1 MSFIKKLASKQGIK
15 QVGEVLKKSYG
26 PLDALEPKNRE
37 EWTLRY
43 PMDVGHMSTYPHS
56 LEIWCWQPDPD
67 EELLNL
73 FEPDGSLLRV
83 TEWQERTKKLYDQ
96 TKAAGGAMPTRDD
109 NQYKDILT
117 TKGKADPPKIN
128 RNQQLNGER
137 ISDWTR
143 RASLENIIALYLPAQ
158 ALQEVYQN
166 DYADV
171 SMTEAMGA
179 LGMAIEAGGTAIEAI
194 KQRDWSV
201 LRDIFPFAA
210 KGIGG
215 LLGGGA
221 ETVTEALIQAGG
233 YATNP
238 QIEMLYKGT
247 KFRSFDFRFEF
258 LPRSQEEADQV
269 FKIIRKL
276 KYHAAPEYR
285 SGQGRFLIP
294 PSFFDLYI
302 KYGDQPNER
311 IPLDISTCVLTGIDV
326 DISNGTD
333 QYASFVDGSP
343 VQMAMQLRF
352 TELEIM
358 TKQLRQAGY

>member
-1 MSFIKKLASKQGIK
+1 MSFITKIGSKVTQLGD
-15 QVGEVLKKSYG
+15 VLKDSYG
-26 PLDALEPKNRE
+26 PLAPLEPKNKE
-37 EWTLRY
+37 AATLRY
-43 PMDVGHMSTYPHS
+43 PMDVGQLSTYPHS

-67 EELLNL
+67 GELLNL
-73 FEPDGSLLRV
+73 FEPDGSLISL
-83 TEWQERTKKLYDQ
+83 TEYQKRNNILIDQ
-96 TKAAGGAMPTRDD
+96 TKLDGGAIATSANNQFRDL
-109 NQYKDILT
+109 LT
-117 TKGKADPPKIN
+117 SKGKAKPPKIN
-128 RNQQLNGER
+128 RNQLVNGER

-143 RASLENIIALYLPAQ
+143 RGSLEHVIALYLPAQ

-179 LGMAIEAGGTAIEAI
+179 LGAIVEAGATGIEAI
-194 KQRDWSV
+194 KQGDWSV
-201 LRDIFPFAA
+201 LRDVFPFVARDL
-210 KGIGG
+210 IGRG
-215 LLGGGA
+215 LGGGA

-258 LPRSQEEADQV
+258 LPRSQKEADQV
-269 FKIIRKL
+269 REIIRKL

-285 SGQGRFLIP
+285 SGQGRYLIP

-302 KYGDQPNER
+302 RYGDKPNDR

-326 DISNGTD
+326 DMTNGTD
-333 QYASFVDGSP
+333 QYASYVDGSP
-343 VQMAMQLRF
+343 IQMAMQLRF

-358 TKQLRQAGY
+358 TKQLRLAGY

>member
-1 MSFIKKLASKQGIK
+1 MSFIKKIGTKAAQIGS
-15 QVGEVLKKSYG
+15 VLKDSYG
-26 PLDALEPKNRE
+26 PLAPLEPKNRE
-37 EWTLRY
+37 EYTLRY
-43 PMDVGHMSTYPHS
+43 PMDVGQMSTYPHA

-67 EELLNL
+67 GELLNL
-73 FEPDGSLLRV
+73 LEPDGSLLPL
-83 TEWQERTKKLYDQ
+83 TDWQERTNILVDE
-96 TKAAGGAMPTRDD
+96 TKINGGAMATSAN
-109 NQYKDILT
+109 NQYRDILT
-117 TKGKADPPKIN
+117 SKGKSQPPKIN

-143 RASLENIIALYLPAQ
+143 RASLENIISLYLPSS

-179 LGMAIEAGGTAIEAI
+179 LGAVVEAGGTIGEAI
-194 KQRDWSV
+194 KQGDWGV

-210 KGIGG
+210 KGVGG

-247 KFRSFDFRFEF
+247 KFRTFQFRFEF
-258 LPRSQEEADQV
+258 LPRSQEESDQV
-269 FKIIRKL
+269 RAIIRKL

-285 SGQGRFLIP
+285 SGQGRYLVP

-302 KYGDQPNER
+302 KYGDRPNDK
-311 IPLDISTCVLTGIDV
+311 IPLDISTCVLTGIDI
-326 DISNGTD
+326 DISNGLD

-343 VQMAMQLRF
+343 VQMAMQLQF

>member
-1 MSFIKKLASKQGIK
+1 MSFITKIGTKAK
-15 QVGEVLKKSYG
+15 QVGSVLKDSYG
-26 PLDALEPKNRE
+26 PLAPLEPQNKE
-37 EWTLRY
+37 SYTLRY
-43 PMDVGHMSTYPHS
+43 PMDVGQMATYPHA

-67 EELLNL
+67 GELLNL
-73 FEPDGSLLRV
+73 LEPDGSLLPL
-83 TEWQERTKKLYDQ
+83 TDWQERTNKLADQ
-96 TKAAGGAMPTRDD
+96 TKIAGGYRPTSASNPFNREGDLD
-109 NQYKDILT
+109 SR
-117 TKGKADPPKIN
+117 GKAQPPKIN

-143 RASLENIIALYLPAQ
+143 RASLENIISLYLPSQ

-179 LGMAIEAGGTAIEAI
+179 LGMAVEAGGTAIEAL
-194 KQRDWSV
+194 KQGDWGV

-210 KGIGG
+210 KGVGG

-247 KFRSFDFRFEF
+247 KFRTFDFRFEF

-269 FKIIRKL
+269 RNIIRTL

-285 SGQGRFLIP
+285 SGQGRYLVP

-302 KYGDQPNER
+302 KFGDRPNDK

-358 TKQLRQAGY
+358 TKQLRKAGY

>member
-1 MSFIKKLASKQGIK
+1 MSFIKKIASKEGVK
-15 QVGEVLKKSYG
+15 QIGSVLKKTYG
-26 PLDALEPKNRE
+26 PLDALEPENRE
-37 EWTLRY
+37 EHTLRY
-43 PMDVGHMSTYPHS
+43 PMDVGHLSTYPHS

-67 EELLNL
+67 DELLNL
-73 FEPDGSLLRV
+73 FEPDGSLLRL
-83 TEWQERTKKLYDQ
+83 TEWQEKSKKLFDQ
-96 TKAAGGAMPTRDD
+96 TKAANGVIETSETNP
-109 NQYKDILT
+109 YKDILYS
-117 TKGKADPPKIN
+117 KGKALPPKIN

-143 RASLENIIALYLPAQ
+143 RASLENIIALYLPSQ

-179 LGMAIEAGGTAIEAI
+179 LGMAVEAGGTAIEAM
-194 KQRDWSV
+194 KQGDWGV

-210 KGIGG
+210 KGVGG

-269 FKIIRKL
+269 RAIIRKL

-285 SGQGRFLIP
+285 SGQGRYLIP

-302 KYGDQPNER
+302 KYGDKPNDR

-358 TKQLRQAGY
+358 TKQLRKAGY